1 MSIFDDLGK
10 KVNKAAKV
18 VGEKSGELVEAGKIK
33 VETEKIEHEINKL
46 YKELGINTYSLYK
59 EGNLTQEALM
69 GILSKLDEE
78 KEKLKNISINK

>member
-18 VGEKSGELVEAGKIK
+18 VGEKSGELVEAGKTK

-46 YKELGINTYSLYK
+46 IKELGINTYSLYK
-59 EGNLTQEALM
+59 EGNLTQEALIE
-69 GILSKLDEE
+69 ILVKLDE
-78 KEKLKNISINK
+78 KKAKLENILNNQ